1 MEKQIKKFAAQIK
14 RQDIPDIKTGD
25 TVRVHQKYTDKGK
38 EKIQIFEGLVLCRKH
53 GKETGA
59 AITVRKIASGVGV
72 EKIFPVHSP
81 MIAKIEVVKSG
92 KVRRAKIYYIR
103 NAKGRKSRLK
113 RTERNL
119 GRPTVEKTESAE
131 TVPAP
136 EAKTKPIPETAPVA
150 EIKPEEASQ
159 KQEA

>member
-1 MEKQIKKFAAQIK
+1 MEKQIQEFSKQTK
-14 RQDIPDIKTGD
+14 RQDIPDIKAGD

-53 GKETGA
+53 GNEAGA

-81 MIAKIEVVKSG
+81 MIAKIEMVKSG

-103 NAKGRKSRLK
+103 DAKGRKARLK
-113 RTERNL
+113 RVERKTKTA
-119 GRPTVEKTESAE
+119 PEPKAKTETE
-131 TVPAP
+131 T
-136 EAKTKPIPETAPVA
+136 
-150 EIKPEEASQ
+150 Q
-159 KQEA
+159 NQEA

>member
-25 TVRVHQKYTDKGK
+25 TVRVHQKYTDEGK

-81 MIAKIEVVKSG
+81 MIAKIEIVKSG

-103 NAKGRKSRLK
+103 DAKGRKARLK
-113 RTERNL
+113 RVERNL
-119 GRPTVEKTESAE
+119 EGATVETTESA
-131 TVPAP
+131 
-136 EAKTKPIPETAPVA
+136 KTAEEEIQPIPE
-150 EIKPEEASQ
+150 KSPEETKTETEEESP

>member
-1 MEKQIKKFAAQIK
+1 MEKQIQEFSKQTK
-14 RQDIPDIKTGD
+14 RQDIPDIKAGD

-53 GKETGA
+53 GNEAGA

-81 MIAKIEVVKSG
+81 MIAKIELVKSG

-103 NAKGRKSRLK
+103 DAKGRKARLK
-113 RTERNL
+113 RVERKTKTA
-119 GRPTVEKTESAE
+119 PEPKAKTETE
-131 TVPAP
+131 T
-136 EAKTKPIPETAPVA
+136 
-150 EIKPEEASQ
+150 Q
-159 KQEA
+159 NQEA

>member
-1 MEKQIKKFAAQIK
+1 MEKQIKNFAAQIK
-14 RQDIPDIKTGD
+14 RQDIPDIKAGD

-103 NAKGRKSRLK
+103 NAKGRKARLK
-113 RTERNL
+113 RVERNL
-119 GRPTVEKTESAE
+119 AGATVEKTKNAE
-131 TVPAP
+131 TAAEA
-136 EAKTKPIPETAPVA
+136 EAKPK
-150 EIKPEEASQ
+150 EISQ

>member
-103 NAKGRKSRLK
+103 EAKGRKSRLK
-113 RTERNL
+113 RTERKI
-119 GRPTVEKTESAE
+119 KTISEE
-131 TVPAP
+131 LPDEGPINDNEP
-136 EAKTKPIPETAPVA
+136 EAIPEAANNEP
-150 EIKPEEASQ
+150 EIETEEKSQ